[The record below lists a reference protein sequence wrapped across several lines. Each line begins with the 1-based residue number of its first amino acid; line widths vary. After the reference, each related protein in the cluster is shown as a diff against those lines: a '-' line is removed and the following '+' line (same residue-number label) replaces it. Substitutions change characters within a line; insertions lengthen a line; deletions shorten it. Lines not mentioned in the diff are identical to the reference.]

1 MLQRLIPNVL
11 SRLFK
16 RGPVIP
22 VVRLSGAIG
31 IELPARRALNLLRI
45 SRSLTRAFAYQQA
58 PAVAILINSPGGS
71 PVQSH
76 LIFRRIRALSEEKK
90 KPVLA
95 FVEDV
100 AASGGYMLACAGDEI
115 FADPSSIVGSI
126 GVVSQSF
133 GFVGLMD
140 RMGVER
146 RLHTAGEKK
155 AILDP
160 FQPEKEED
168 VAHLRRLQD
177 EIHQHFIELVRA
189 RRAEK
194 LADDP
199 DLFSGLFWAGQTAKS
214 LGLIDHLGEFRS
226 VLRERYGQDVRLR
239 LLMPARPSWWR
250 RVLDRFIGSAMESA
264 MSTLEERALWA
275 RYGL

>member
-1 MLQRLIPNVL
+1 VLQHLTPTGLR
-11 SRLFK
+11 RLFNP
-16 RGPVIP
+16 GPVIP

-31 IELPARRALNLLRI
+31 IELPARRALNLMRI
-45 SRSLTRAFAYQQA
+45 SKSLARAFSYRSA

-76 LIFRRIRALSEEKK
+76 LIFQRIRALSKETG

-115 FADPSSIVGSI
+115 FADPSSVVGSI
-126 GVVSQSF
+126 GVVSQGF

-140 RMGVER
+140 RVGIDR
-146 RLHTAGEKK
+146 RLHTAGERK

-168 VAHLRRLQD
+168 VAHLKRLQG

-189 RRAEK
+189 RRGSR

-199 DLFSGLFWAGQTAKS
+199 DMFSGLFWAGHTAKS
-214 LGLIDHLGEFRS
+214 LGLIDHIGEFRT
-226 VLRERYGQDVRLR
+226 VLRERYGENVRLR
-239 LLMPARPSWWR
+239 FLMPTRPTLLR
-250 RVLDRFIGSAMESA
+250 RILTSLIGSAAESA
-264 MSTLEERALWA
+264 MSALEERALWA

>member
-1 MLQRLIPNVL
+1 MLRNLIPNGL
-11 SRLFK
+11 RRRLA

-22 VVRLSGAIG
+22 VVRLSGAVG
-31 IELPARRALNLLRI
+31 IELPSRRALNLQRI
-45 SRSLTRAFAYQQA
+45 TRSLARAFAYEQA

-76 LIFRRIRALSEEKK
+76 LIFRRIRALSEEKE

-140 RMGVER
+140 RMGIER
-146 RLHTAGEKK
+146 RLHTAGDRK

-160 FQPEKEED
+160 FQSEKEED
-168 VAHLRRLQD
+168 VAHLQELQG

-189 RRAEK
+189 RRGEK

-214 LGLIDHLGEFRS
+214 LGLVDHLGEFRS
-226 VLRERYGQDVRLR
+226 VLRERYGHDVRLR
-239 LLMPARPSWWR
+239 LLMPTR
-250 RVLDRFIGSAMESA
+250 RSFLRRLLDRLIGSALESA
-264 MSTLEERALWA
+264 IFTMEERALWA

>member
-1 MLQRLIPNVL
+1 VLQHLTSISLR
-11 SRLFK
+11 RLFK
-16 RGPVIP
+16 PGPVVP

-31 IELPARRALNLLRI
+31 IELPMRRQLNLL
-45 SRSLTRAFAYQQA
+45 SVSKSLSKAFAYRKA

-76 LIFRRIRALSEEKK
+76 LIFQRIRALSKEKE

-100 AASGGYMLACAGDEI
+100 AASGGYLLACAGDEI
-115 FADPSSIVGSI
+115 FADRSSIVGSI
-126 GVVSQSF
+126 GIVSQGF

-140 RMGVER
+140 RIGVER
-146 RLHTAGEKK
+146 RLHTAGENK

-168 VAHLRRLQD
+168 VAHLKKLQG
-177 EIHQHFIELVRA
+177 EMHEHFISLVSA
-189 RRAEK
+189 RRGEK

-199 DLFSGLFWAGQTAKS
+199 DLFSGLFWTGQTSKS
-214 LGLIDHLGEFRS
+214 LGLVDQLGELRS
-226 VLRERYGQDVRLR
+226 VLRERYGEDVRLR
-239 LLMPARPSWWR
+239 LLMPTRPSFLR
-250 RVLDRFIGSAMESA
+250 RFLAGLIGTALENTA
-264 MSTLEERALWA
+264 VTLEERALWA